1 MGLILTGTYLLKGIP
16 MMTSSNGNIIRVT
29 GPLRGESTG
38 HRWFPLTKPVTRN
51 FDVFFDLRL
60 NKRLSKHSR
69 RCWFETPSRSLH
81 YDVIVV
87 MCVVFFFFQIE
98 GIEDEKKSQD
108 EWKWSEWSGT
118 TLLWYGVA
126 YREPVP
132 LTIFRS
138 NSKFDQILERCG
150 LKMCLTDPAKF
161 CTRHDSVTLV
171 TCAKFHFHGTSHSW
185 VVKLSHITRL

>member
-1 MGLILTGTYLLKGIP
+1 MGLILTWTYLPKGIP

-87 MCVVFFFFQIE
+87 MCVVFFFQIE
-98 GIEDEKKSQD
+98 AIEDEKKSQD

-126 YREPVP
+126 YREPVHY
-132 LTIFRS
+132 ISIEFEIRS
-138 NSKFDQILERCG
+138 NFGALWFKSVPNGSSEIL
-150 LKMCLTDPAKF
+150 
-161 CTRHDSVTLV
+161 H
-171 TCAKFHFHGTSHSW
+171 TSRQCYSRDVCKISLPWHQPFVSC
-185 VVKLSHITRL
+185 KIISHYAVITN